1 MAAASIPCSS
11 SDTSHCSDNA
21 TSLTNSTPREQQQD
35 NLDIPQKGIQTAI
48 ERQEPQQT
56 NFSLSKETFVAVHI
70 PYTQT
75 LWNANFKYKSAFS
88 HFCGVQRWIFLHHVV
103 AMIHVHCGWI
113 LHCTRHYTKYFTC
126 ITSCSLQ
133 NNPMRLYT
141 LACTLKERKLWSQ
154 EDKCLAQ
161 SHNDKLIEKTTFKF
175 RMPVSCSLVLSA
187 LPVETQF
194 PSGNQQCQNLKNNPM
209 RLSQYYLYFKGKGIS
224 D

>member
-1 MAAASIPCSS
+1 MNIFTPCSCY
-11 SDTSHCSDNA
+11 DTCS
-21 TSLTNSTPREQQQD
+21 LW
-35 NLDIPQKGIQTAI
+35 L
-48 ERQEPQQT
+48 
-56 NFSLSKETFVAVHI
+56 NFALYQA
-70 PYTQT
+70 
-75 LWNANFKYKSAFS
+75 
-88 HFCGVQRWIFLHHVV
+88 C
-103 AMIHVHCGWI
+103 
-113 LHCTRHYTKYFTC
+113 TKYFTC

-175 RMPVSCSLVLSA
+175 RMPVSSSLVLSA

-224 D
+224 DQKLNDLPQT